1 MRREERFM
9 NILGGLDEKY
19 VAMAMPSS
27 CGHSIVGDSGNVIE
41 IKSVEDNI
49 EISKKDL
56 RIYWITRV
64 LGMAAALAL
73 VVGGGVWLWKN
84 CDKISVSGNESK
96 GEVTSST
103 EIATRHDILITPE
116 ESVSITVESNIDDG
130 KMIKLVC
137 DETYITEDGKTAFDA
152 LNTRIELCDEDGEVL
167 ASSRLLTRDNITV
180 WNDDIVIKFSK
191 NNSGGYW
198 GLVFIP
204 LYDGG
209 YMMTPYTATEGG
221 GWIDFD
227 PYNMISV
234 TNPNEISFWQTE
246 EGRVTGIVVNGKDH
260 YSLNDT
266 PICYDDETPYE
277 WLYNGLGASLR
288 LDRDIDD
295 SNRYVSVRIEEFAFG
310 DYEEYNYAV
319 NPSENATVS
328 VRQQGSET
336 ILAATPLVTK
346 GYNEEGWKLQ
356 YDAKGSFN
364 VITHT
369 LDDGTVLIIV
379 GIPLN
384 KRFSVSMYAY
394 TDGKLELIPNLFFE
408 TDMPLEDIKCDP
420 DGTITYNELYKGSN
434 KIKLDTHT
442 LSWSEAL
449 SDANKAAINEL
460 KFMAGAITGDVDFS
474 LPLDERMNTFLKYQD
489 ADIFGANVPSSYNT
503 TVRSVTDG
511 VVQSIGYVY
520 GHDTCIDILDNNG
533 NLWTYCTL
541 QDETY
546 VKEGDRVKAGDKI
559 ADTNTGFRLRFN
571 TPQEAETLVNPMTDL
586 YDEKDA
592 VLKSGEILPSDELSE
607 FSTDNTI
614 TRRWIGWADEW
625 AQSHNEEYKWYTT
638 GEFLDSLGVEGLKE
652 LYCKG
657 KFLSYMTVTDNFS
670 DIDGCN
676 DRTDKAIVSIPV
688 HILNGISQR
697 DYVSSGF
704 DYDSFYSSW
713 VDVFTEEWALTLLN
727 QHPYTFR
734 RYGDELYYQGIAAGG
749 DISLVHTEY
758 ELVKQT
764 EDEIEFL
771 SVGYHV
777 KPGEPPV
784 YDPALKDTYERKYIR
799 YRFVKTGDGWRIA
812 YSDTFYSW
820 H

>member
-9 NILGGLDEKY
+9 NILGGLDHKY
-19 VAMAMPSS
+19 VEMAMPSYA
-27 CGHSIVGDSGNVIE
+27 GRNEADDTRHIVLDTSAETV
-41 IKSVEDNI
+41 
-49 EISKKDL
+49 EISKKDV
-56 RIYWITRV
+56 RRYMIMRA
-64 LGMAAALAL
+64 LGMAAVVALIVGAAVLL
-73 VVGGGVWLWKN
+73 VQNW
-84 CDKISVSGNESK
+84 DKIAVREPERPGN
-96 GEVTSST
+96 TDIT
-103 EIATRHDILITPE
+103 EGAETIHDILIVPE
-116 ESVSITVESNIDDG
+116 EGKPISVSSNTVDG
-130 KMIKLVC
+130 LTMKLVC
-137 DETYITEDGKTAFDA
+137 DETYVTEDGRTEYATLDTRVEISDENGEILSSA
-152 LNTRIELCDEDGEVL
+152 SLNTR
-167 ASSRLLTRDNITV
+167 DNVTV
-180 WNDDIVIKFSK
+180 WNNDAVIKFSK

-209 YMMTPYTATEGG
+209 YMMTPYTVTESGNYL
-221 GWIDFD
+221 DFD
-227 PYNMISV
+227 TYGMRQVESPDEV
-234 TNPNEISFWQTE
+234 DFWE
-246 EGRVTGIVVNGKDH
+246 NDESLAVGIVVNDKDH

-266 PICYDDETPYE
+266 FINYDNETPHD
-277 WLYNGLGASLR
+277 WLYNGIGAALR

-295 SNRYVSVRIEEFAFG
+295 TDKYVSVRIDRSAANENKEY
-310 DYEEYNYAV
+310 DYAADYAG
-319 NPSENATVS
+319 NAAVY
-328 VRQQGSET
+328 VCQHESET
-336 ILAATPLVTK
+336 VLCTAPLVSK
-346 GYNEEGWKLQ
+346 GYDEENWKLQ
-356 YDAKGSFN
+356 YDRKGSFN
-364 VITHT
+364 VLTHT
-369 LDDGTVLIIV
+369 LNDGTVVIIV

-384 KRFSVSMYAY
+384 RRFTVSMYAY
-394 TDGKLELIPNLFFE
+394 SNGKLKLIPDLFFE
-408 TDMPLEDIKCDP
+408 TDQPLEDIKCSP
-420 DGTITYNELYKGSN
+420 DGIIDYYDVYQGSR
-434 KIKLDTHT
+434 KIQIDTDT
-442 LSWSEAL
+442 LTWSEVL

-460 KFMAGAITGDVDFS
+460 IFMAGAITGDVDFS

-489 ADIFGANVPSSYNT
+489 ADIFEANVPSTYNT

-541 QDETY
+541 QDSTN

-559 ADTNTGFRLRFN
+559 ADANIGFQLRFN
-571 TPQEAETLVNPMTDL
+571 TPPEAETLVNPMTDL

-592 VLKSGEILPSDELSE
+592 VLKSGNILPSDELSE
-607 FSTDNTI
+607 FSTDNTV

-625 AQSHNEEYKWYTT
+625 TQSHDEEYKWHTT

-657 KFLSYMTVTDNFS
+657 DFLSYMTVTDNFS

-688 HILNGISQR
+688 HILNGISQS

-734 RYGDELYYQGIAAGG
+734 RYGGELYYQGTAAGG

-777 KPGEPPV
+777 KNGEPPV

-820 H
+820 R

>member
-9 NILGGLDEKY
+9 NILGGLDHKY
-19 VAMAMPSS
+19 VEMAMPRYT
-27 CGHSIVGDSGNVIE
+27 GRNEADDTRHIVLDTSAETV
-41 IKSVEDNI
+41 
-49 EISKKDL
+49 EISKKDV
-56 RIYWITRV
+56 RRYMIMRAI
-64 LGMAAALAL
+64 GMAAVVALIVGAAVLL
-73 VVGGGVWLWKN
+73 VRNW
-84 CDKISVSGNESK
+84 DKIAVREPERPGN
-96 GEVTSST
+96 TDIT
-103 EIATRHDILITPE
+103 EGAETIHDILIVPE
-116 ESVSITVESNIDDG
+116 ERNPISVSSNTVDG
-130 KMIKLVC
+130 LTMKLVC
-137 DETYITEDGKTAFDA
+137 DETYVTEDGRTEYATLDTRVEISDENGEILSSA
-152 LNTRIELCDEDGEVL
+152 SLNTR
-167 ASSRLLTRDNITV
+167 DNVTV
-180 WNDDIVIKFSK
+180 WNNDAVIKFSK
-191 NNSGGYW
+191 TNSGGYW

-209 YMMTPYTATEGG
+209 YMMTPYTVTESGNYLDFDTYG
-221 GWIDFD
+221 MRQVESPDEIDFWEND
-227 PYNMISV
+227 
-234 TNPNEISFWQTE
+234 
-246 EGRVTGIVVNGKDH
+246 EGLAIGIVINGKDH
-260 YSLNDT
+260 YSLNNT
-266 PICYDDETPYE
+266 FINYDNETPYD

-295 SNRYVSVRIEEFAFG
+295 SNRYVSVRIDEFAFG

-319 NPSENATVS
+319 TPSENATVS

-394 TDGKLELIPNLFFE
+394 TDGKLELIPNLFFQ

-460 KFMAGAITGDVDFS
+460 KYMAGAMNDNVNFS
-474 LPLDERMNTFLKYQD
+474 MPLDERMNTFLKYQD

-511 VVQSIGYVY
+511 VVQGIKYINGY
-520 GHDTCIDILDNNG
+520 DTCIDILDNNG

-541 QDETY
+541 QDSTN

-559 ADTNTGFRLRFN
+559 ADANIGFQLRFN
-571 TPQEAETLVNPMTDL
+571 TPPETETLVNPMTDL

-592 VLKSGEILPSDELSE
+592 VLKSGNIIPSDELSE

-625 AQSHNEEYKWYTT
+625 TQSHNEEYKWHTT
-638 GEFLDSLGVEGLKE
+638 GEFLDSLGVDGLKE
-652 LYCKG
+652 LYYKG
-657 KFLSYMTVTDNFS
+657 KFLAYMTVTDNFS
-670 DIDGCN
+670 DIDGYN
-676 DRTDKAIVSIPV
+676 ARTDPAVVSIPV
-688 HILNGISQR
+688 HILNGISKS
-697 DYVSSGF
+697 DFVSSGF
-704 DYDSFYSSW
+704 SYESFYSSW
-713 VDVFTEEWALTLLN
+713 LDVFTEEWALILIN
-727 QHPYTFR
+727 RHSYTFR
-734 RYGDELYYQGIAAGG
+734 KYGDELYYQVTAGGG

-777 KPGEPPV
+777 KIGEQPV
-784 YDPALKDTYERKYIR
+784 YDPKLKDTYERKYLR
-799 YRFVKTGDGWRIA
+799 YKFVKTADGWRIA

>member
-19 VAMAMPSS
+19 VAMAMPSYA
-27 CGHSIVGDSGNVIE
+27 GRNEADDTRHIVLDTSAETV
-41 IKSVEDNI
+41 
-49 EISKKDL
+49 EISKKEV
-56 RIYWITRV
+56 RRYMIIRA
-64 LGMAAALAL
+64 LGMAALIALIVGAAVLL
-73 VVGGGVWLWKN
+73 VQNW
-84 CDKISVSGNESK
+84 DKIAVREPERPGN
-96 GEVTSST
+96 TDIT
-103 EIATRHDILITPE
+103 EGAETIHDILIVPE
-116 ESVSITVESNIDDG
+116 ERNPISVLSNTVDG
-130 KMIKLVC
+130 LTMKLVC
-137 DETYITEDGKTAFDA
+137 DETYVTEDGRTEYATLD
-152 LNTRIELCDEDGEVL
+152 TRVEISDENGEIL
-167 ASSRLLTRDNITV
+167 SSASLHTRDNVTV
-180 WNDDIVIKFSK
+180 WNNDAVIKFSK

-209 YMMTPYTATEGG
+209 YMMTPYTVTESGNYLDFDTYG
-221 GWIDFD
+221 MRQVESPDEIDFWEND
-227 PYNMISV
+227 
-234 TNPNEISFWQTE
+234 
-246 EGRVTGIVVNGKDH
+246 EGLAVGIVVNGKDH

-266 PICYDDETPYE
+266 FINYDNETPYD
-277 WLYNGLGASLR
+277 WLYNGIGAALR

-295 SNRYVSVRIEEFAFG
+295 SNRYVSVRIDEFAFG

-394 TDGKLELIPNLFFE
+394 TDGKLELIPNLFFQ

-460 KFMAGAITGDVDFS
+460 KYMAGAMNDNVNFS
-474 LPLDERMNTFLKYQD
+474 MPLDERMNTFLKYQD

-511 VVQSIGYVY
+511 VVQGIKYINGY
-520 GHDTCIDILDNNG
+520 DTCIDILDNNG
-533 NLWTYCTL
+533 NLWTYCVL
-541 QDETY
+541 QDGTNA
-546 VKEGDRVKAGDKI
+546 KEGDAVKAGDKI
-559 ADTNTGFRLRFN
+559 ADANIGFQLRFN
-571 TPQEAETLVNPMTDL
+571 TPPEADELINPMTDL

-592 VLKSGEILPSDELSE
+592 VLKSGDILPTDKLSE
-607 FSTDNTI
+607 FNADNTI

-625 AQSHNEEYKWYTT
+625 TQSHNEEYKWHTT
-638 GEFLDSLGVEGLKE
+638 GEFLDSLGVDGLKE
-652 LYCKG
+652 LYYKG
-657 KFLSYMTVTDNFS
+657 KFLAYMTVTDNFS
-670 DIDGCN
+670 DIDGYN
-676 DRTDKAIVSIPV
+676 ARTDPAVVSIPV
-688 HILNGISQR
+688 HILNGISKS
-697 DYVSSGF
+697 DFVSSGF
-704 DYDSFYSSW
+704 SYESFYSSW
-713 VDVFTEEWALTLLN
+713 LDVFTEEWALILIN
-727 QHPYTFR
+727 RHSYTFR
-734 RYGDELYYQGIAAGG
+734 KYGDELYYQVTAGGG

-771 SVGYHV
+771 SVEYHV
-777 KPGEPPV
+777 KIGEQPV
-784 YDPALKDTYERKYIR
+784 YDPKLKDTYERKYIR

-820 H
+820 R